1 MDTTTFFDNLL
12 YATALHEDMKLVT
25 EDDKLVKFLKDK
37 GYRADFVLRF
47 KELEDVLA
55 IKR

>member
-1 MDTTTFFDNLL
+1 
-12 YATALHEDMKLVT
+12 MKLVT